1 MVGVCGWE
9 RPLTSWHTKLSG
21 RWRRSSGDFAR
32 LLCCTALLLQHK
44 RARLLLV
51 IVIVMLLCC
60 NVVMLL
66 CLCCYVVIVIV
77 IVIVGIVV
85 ATQAWQ
91 VITAA
96 GDECWVRRRGTSPV

>member
-1 MVGVCGWE
+1 
-9 RPLTSWHTKLSG
+9 
-21 RWRRSSGDFAR
+21 
-32 LLCCTALLLQHK
+32 
-44 RARLLLV
+44 
-51 IVIVMLLCC
+51 ML
-60 NVVMLL
+60 
-66 CLCCYVVIVIV
+66 LCCYVVIVIVIIIV